1 VIIISN
7 TLING
12 LKDRIANAVSSNQ
25 SIGIIIPSN
34 NYSDLI
40 CSLFEY
46 MDTKS
51 DSIWVYLTITKPF
64 ESIYDDYSSLI
75 NNQNIIFIDCIS
87 HAAGITKENP
97 NCIYIESPSQLES
110 ILLEIMNSYKN
121 IDNKKN
127 KYLIIDS
134 LSSLVIYNDI
144 QLVTEFYTH
153 LINRTRLSNISTI
166 SLTLEEEIDDDIRKI
181 LYLKSNKIIKLKESF
196 I

>member
-1 VIIISN
+1 VILITN
-7 TLING
+7 TLIDG
-12 LKDRIANAVSSNQ
+12 LKERISNAVSTNQ

-46 MDTKS
+46 MNTKPNA
-51 DSIWVYLTITKPF
+51 IWVYLTITKPF
-64 ESIYDDYSSLI
+64 ESIFDDYSSLI

-87 HAAGITKENP
+87 QAAGISKEKS
-97 NCIYIESPSQLES
+97 NCIYIESPLQLES

-121 IDNKKN
+121 TDDKKS

-134 LSSLVIYNDI
+134 LSSLVIYNDAP
-144 QLVTEFYTH
+144 LVTEFFTH
-153 LINRTRLSNISTI
+153 LINRTRLSDITTI
-166 SLTLEEEIDDDIRKI
+166 SLTIEEEMNDNLRKI

>member
-1 VIIISN
+1 MIIISK
-7 TLING
+7 TLIDG
-12 LKDRIANAVSSNQ
+12 LKERISNAVSTNQ

-46 MDTKS
+46 IDTKPN
-51 DSIWVYLTITKPF
+51 SIWVYLTITKPF
-64 ESIYDDYSSLI
+64 ETIYEEYLDLI
-75 NNQNIIFIDCIS
+75 KNKNIIFIDCIS
-87 HAAGITKENP
+87 HAAGITKEIT
-97 NCIYIESPSQLES
+97 NCKYIESPSQLET

-121 IDNKKN
+121 INNKQN

-144 QLVTEFYTH
+144 PLVTEFFTH
-153 LINRTRLSNISTI
+153 LINRTRLSNITTI

>member
-1 VIIISN
+1 VILITN
-7 TLING
+7 TLIDG
-12 LKDRIANAVSSNQ
+12 LKERIANAVSTNQ
-25 SIGIIIPSN
+25 STGIIIPSN

-46 MDTKS
+46 MDTKP
-51 DSIWVYLTITKPF
+51 DAIWVYLTITKPF
-64 ESIYDDYSSLI
+64 ESIFDDYSNLI

-87 HAAGITKENP
+87 HAAGISKEKS

-121 IDNKKN
+121 TDDKKN

-134 LSSLVIYNDI
+134 LSSLVIYNDAP
-144 QLVTEFYTH
+144 LVTEFFTH
-153 LINRTRLSNISTI
+153 LINRTRLSDITTI
-166 SLTLEEEIDDDIRKI
+166 SLTIEEELNDNIRKI

>member
-1 VIIISN
+1 VITISN
-7 TLING
+7 TLIDG
-12 LKDRIANAVSSNQ
+12 LKERIQNAVSTNQ

-40 CSLFEY
+40 CSLFDY
-46 MDTKS
+46 MDTKPN
-51 DSIWVYLTITKPF
+51 SIWVYLTITKPF
-64 ESIYDDYSSLI
+64 DSIFEDYSSLI
-75 NNQNIIFIDCIS
+75 NNKNIVFIDCIS
-87 HAAGITKENP
+87 HAAGISKENP
-97 NCIYIESPSQLES
+97 NCVYIESPSLLEN

-121 IDNKKN
+121 TDDKLN

-144 QLVTEFYTH
+144 PLVTEFFTH
-153 LINRTRLSNISTI
+153 LINRTRLSEITTI
-166 SLTLEEEIDDDIRKI
+166 SLTIEEEMDDNIRKI

>member
-1 VIIISN
+1 VILITN
-7 TLING
+7 TLIDG
-12 LKDRIANAVSSNQ
+12 LKERIANAVSTNQ
-25 SIGIIIPSN
+25 STGIIIPSN

-46 MDTKS
+46 MDTKP
-51 DSIWVYLTITKPF
+51 DAIWVYLTITKPF
-64 ESIYDDYSSLI
+64 ESIFDDYSSLI

-87 HAAGITKENP
+87 HAAGISKEKS

-121 IDNKKN
+121 TDDKKN

-134 LSSLVIYNDI
+134 LSSLVIYNDAP
-144 QLVTEFYTH
+144 LVTEFFTH
-153 LINRTRLSNISTI
+153 LINRTRLSDITTI
-166 SLTLEEEIDDDIRKI
+166 SLTIEEELNDNIRKI

>member
-1 VIIISN
+1 VIIITNS
-7 TLING
+7 LIDG
-12 LKDRIANAVSSNQ
+12 LKERIANAVSTNQ
-25 SIGIIIPSN
+25 AIGIIIPSN

-46 MDTKS
+46 MDSKPN
-51 DSIWVYLTITKPF
+51 SIWVYLTITKPF
-64 ESIYDDYSSLI
+64 ESIFEDYSGLI
-75 NNQNIIFIDCIS
+75 NNKNIKFIDCIS

-97 NCIYIESPSQLES
+97 NCTYIESPSQLES
-110 ILLEIMNSYKN
+110 ILLELMNSYKN
-121 IDNKKN
+121 IDDKIN

-144 QLVTEFYTH
+144 PLVTEFFTH
-153 LINRTRLSNISTI
+153 LINRTRISEITTI
-166 SLTLEEEIDDDIRKI
+166 SLTIEEEMDDNIRKF

>member
-7 TLING
+7 SLIDG
-12 LKDRIANAVSSNQ
+12 LKERIANAVSANQ
-25 SIGIIIPSN
+25 SIGIIMPSN

-46 MDTKS
+46 INSKS
-51 DSIWVYLTITKPF
+51 DSYWVYLTITKPF
-64 ESIYDDYSSLI
+64 DSIFEDYSNLF
-75 NNQNIIFIDCIS
+75 NNKNIKFIDCIS
-87 HAAGITKENP
+87 HAAGISKENP
-97 NCIYIESPSQLES
+97 NCVYIESPSQLES
-110 ILLEIMNSYKN
+110 ILLEIMNSFNN
-121 IDNKKN
+121 IDNKIK

-144 QLVTEFYTH
+144 CLITEFYTH
-153 LINRTRLSNISTI
+153 LINRTRLSDITTI
-166 SLTLEEEIDDDIRKI
+166 SLTIEEEMEDNIRKI

>member
-1 VIIISN
+1 VI
-7 TLING
+7 LITNSLIDG
-12 LKDRIANAVSSNQ
+12 LKERIANAVSTNQ
-25 SIGIIIPSN
+25 STGIIIPSN

-46 MDTKS
+46 MDTKP
-51 DSIWVYLTITKPF
+51 DAIWVYLTITKPF
-64 ESIYDDYSSLI
+64 ESLFDDYSNLI

-87 HAAGITKENP
+87 HAAGISKEKS
-97 NCIYIESPSQLES
+97 NCIYIESPSQLEI

-121 IDNKKN
+121 TDDKKN

-134 LSSLVIYNDI
+134 LSSLVIYNDAP
-144 QLVTEFYTH
+144 LVSEFFTH
-153 LINRTRLSNISTI
+153 LINRTRLSDITTI
-166 SLTLEEEIDDDIRKI
+166 SLTIEEEMNDNIRKI